1 MGTNLCRSQLL
12 NFQGYCIC
20 CSAIK
25 NLKSKNI
32 YGQLVH
38 KVLNFGMKHDCE
50 IVIIGVAANC
60 KVALISKAMLPKN
73 QRENQ
78 KFFLTD

>member
-38 KVLNFGMKHDCE
+38 KVLNFGMKHDFE
-50 IVIIGVAANC
+50 IVIIGVAAMQGC
-60 KVALISKAMLPKN
+60 SYLKSHASEKSE
-73 QRENQ
+73 REPEVL
-78 KFFLTD
+78 FD

>member
-32 YGQLVH
+32 YGQLVY

-50 IVIIGVAANC
+50 IVIIGVAA
-60 KVALISKAMLPKN
+60 AMQGCSDLKSHASEKSE
-73 QRENQ
+73 REPEVL
-78 KFFLTD
+78 FD

>member
-1 MGTNLCRSQLL
+1 M
-12 NFQGYCIC
+12 
-20 CSAIK
+20 
-25 NLKSKNI
+25 
-32 YGQLVH
+32 H

-73 QRENQ
+73 QREPEVL
-78 KFFLTD
+78 FD